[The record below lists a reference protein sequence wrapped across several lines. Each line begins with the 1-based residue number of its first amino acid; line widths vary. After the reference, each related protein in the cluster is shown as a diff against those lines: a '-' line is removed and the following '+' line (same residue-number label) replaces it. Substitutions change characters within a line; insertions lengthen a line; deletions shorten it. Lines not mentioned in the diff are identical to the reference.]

1 MRPFTDQASL
11 ALTAWWS
18 DSGTLQNSTQLE
30 ATKRVQKLR
39 SQIQQLDAIF
49 KNNHANWWKAFK
61 QGPLTFWIPYF
72 FTGDEIGLWQ
82 AVDSHISD
90 LLENEVTDE
99 AQYTGEIK
107 KELETLEAKL
117 NGTRIKFRVQ
127 EQANK
132 SLQNIAKRPRKMPN
146 RLQIELKKQEESDA
160 KPSTE

>member
-11 ALTAWWS
+11 ALAAWWP
-18 DSGTLQNSTQLE
+18 DAGTLQNPTQLE

-82 AVDSHISD
+82 AVDSRISD
-90 LLENEVTDE
+90 LLVNEVTDE
-99 AQYTGEIK
+99 ARYTAELK

-117 NGTRIKFRVQ
+117 NGTRI
-127 EQANK
+127 
-132 SLQNIAKRPRKMPN
+132 
-146 RLQIELKKQEESDA
+146 
-160 KPSTE
+160 